1 MLAYVCALERRAEEL
16 SEHLTAQNI
25 VEMMWALATVDRSV
39 KLLVYEALSY

>member
-1 MLAYVCALERRAEEL
+1 MCPLDRRAEEL

-25 VEMMWALATVDRSV
+25 AEMMWSLATVDSVERSV